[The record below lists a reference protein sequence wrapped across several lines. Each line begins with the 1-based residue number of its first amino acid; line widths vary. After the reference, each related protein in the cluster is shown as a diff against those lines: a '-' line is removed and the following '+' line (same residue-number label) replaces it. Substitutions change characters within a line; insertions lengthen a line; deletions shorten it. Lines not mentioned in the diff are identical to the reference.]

1 MPNTTFSLPVETR
14 RCISRPGNGQ
24 RTFIAV
30 LMASG
35 FSNSIA
41 DLYIVTCDKAAT
53 VTVTVPYSS
62 FSKTVNVSRNSS
74 AGVTLSSSYTVTEA
88 YVTNKAVLVT
98 SDVEV
103 SVFLYHHASGHGD
116 AMALLPLE
124 DLGTEYFIPSLSQS
138 GSYKEF
144 AVANGLQENVQL
156 TITVSGHIAYNGANY
171 YTGHNISVTLG
182 RQQVIQFYSSTDLTG
197 TRVLSTAP
205 VAVFSGHNYYYGPS
219 GSYDPIFEQ
228 IHPVRNWGT
237 FFAIF
242 PLFNH
247 TRDIVDIISANA
259 DTVVNVTDLGK
270 TTQHSLQRGSRVQ
283 LTLKNEITVKSSKP
297 IMISYV
303 FQESKSW
310 TFVSAYNPFLTT
322 VPPSLLGLNY
332 YQFYTKN
339 IYYSFLMIIS
349 QTSSVSGFY
358 LDQKPLSSYSYWVKE
373 SGGFWAWEVS
383 LGKSEGRHEIFH
395 KYFTFTI
402 YVYGVESYTS
412 FGYSMGQETLH
423 PASLQC
429 LSRGAEYRLPYNLL
443 AAANLKVLDIH
454 LEDPQCQGHL
464 EGREVLLKIP
474 FTQCGSTLQ
483 HDENGKSYYKNTI
496 YGTVPNTDVHRIEVP
511 VKCELDSNQ
520 TINFNLVPQIASSV
534 SRGGNFNISL
544 KLYKSDSFTHPITE
558 FPVEVDLHSILY
570 VELVV
575 ESHDKDLQILAE
587 HVKSSPLLNS
597 SEKSYNII
605 KHGCLQDSTL
615 QTYPTTDRRLQRFS
629 FHVFKFK
636 DVPGVYLSCDVVIC
650 HNRTSAN
657 RCAQGCLSPRQ
668 KRHIHNS
675 DSASLAVGPILLNK
689 SKPSPG
695 VPSSLFVAAVCV
707 VGVLAVT
714 GLVVQRRYYK
724 KQQYIKL
731 HNCYE

>member
-1 MPNTTFSLPVETR
+1 MNNYFGFMLLLCCGWHLSLAATTMNDVNDAEQTTATEMPNTTFSLPVETR

-24 RTFIAV
+24 RKFVAV
-30 LMASG
+30 SMYSYH
-35 FSNSIA
+35 SNQIA

-53 VTVTVPYSS
+53 VTVTIPYSS
-62 FSKTVNVSRNSS
+62 FSKTVYVSRNSS
-74 AGVTLSSSYTVTEA
+74 AGVTLSSSIMVSEA

-103 SVFLYHHASGHGD
+103 SVFLYLHASGNGD

-124 DLGTEYFIPSLSQS
+124 DLGTEYFIPCSSTS

-156 TITVSGHIAYNGANY
+156 TITVSGQITYNGAYY
-171 YTGHNISVTLG
+171 YTGYNISVTLG
-182 RQQVIQFYSSTDLTG
+182 RQQVIQFTSSSDLTG
-197 TRVLSTAP
+197 TRILSTAP
-205 VAVFSGHNYYYGPS
+205 VAVFSGHSQFYGSS
-219 GSYDPIFEQ
+219 GSYEPIFEQ
-228 IHPVRNWGT
+228 LHPVRDWGT

-247 TRDIVDIISANA
+247 TQDIVDIIAA
-259 DTVVNVTDLGK
+259 DPGTVVNVTDLGK
-270 TTQHSLQRGSRVQ
+270 TTQRTLQRGSHVQ

-303 FQESKSW
+303 FQDSKSRN
-310 TFVSAYNPFLTT
+310 FVSAYDPFLTT

-373 SGGFWAWEVS
+373 SGGFWAWEIS
-383 LGKSEGRHEIFH
+383 LGKSDGRHEIYH

-402 YVYGVESYTS
+402 YVYGVESYMS
-412 FGYSMGQETLH
+412 YGYSMGQEPPH

-429 LSRGAEYRLPYNLL
+429 LSRGAEYSLPYHLM

-454 LEDPQCQGHL
+454 LEDPQCQGDL
-464 EGREVLLKIP
+464 EGSAVLLKIP

-496 YGTVPNTDVHRIEVP
+496 YGTIPNTNVHRIEVP

-520 TINFNLVPQIASSV
+520 TINFNLLPQIASSV
-534 SRGGNFNISL
+534 SRGGHFNVSL
-544 KLYKSDSFTHPITE
+544 KLYKSDSFTDPITE

-587 HVKSSPLLNS
+587 HVRSSPLLNGT
-597 SEKSYNII
+597 EKSYNII
-605 KHGCLQDSTL
+605 QHGCLQDSTL

-629 FHVFKFK
+629 FHVFKYK

-657 RCAQGCLSPRQ
+657 RCAQGCLSSRQ

-675 DSASLAVGPILLNK
+675 DSARVAAGPILL
-689 SKPSPG
+689 SKLNRFS
-695 VPSSLFVAAVCV
+695 
-707 VGVLAVT
+707 
-714 GLVVQRRYYK
+714 
-724 KQQYIKL
+724 
-731 HNCYE
+731 